1 MSLRKIENKKIE
13 DIDKFDE
20 ETNEDKNFNF
30 TQKYLLMIEGYSKSS
45 NIGFIKTEI
54 SDGNSVEAIF
64 RAYDKI
70 GTNLFVNYNISIDEM
85 MTTDYYLL
93 ETGKVIK
100 SSGFA
105 FYTLT
110 KENIQEFREDEERYL
125 MSYEDNLKSSKV

>member
-1 MSLRKIENKKIE
+1 MPLRKIENKKIE

-30 TQKYLLMIEGYSKSS
+30 TQKYILMIEGYSKSS

-54 SDGNSVEAIF
+54 SDENSIEAILH
-64 RAYDKI
+64 AYDKI

-93 ETGKVIK
+93 ETGKVIQ

-105 FYTLT
+105 FYTLAE
-110 KENIQEFREDEERYL
+110 ENIQEFRENEERYL
-125 MSYEDNLKSSKV
+125 MSCEDK

>member
-1 MSLRKIENKKIE
+1 MPLRKIENEKIE
-13 DIDKFDE
+13 DIYKFDE
-20 ETNEDKNFNF
+20 EINEDKDFNF

-70 GTNLFVNYNISIDEM
+70 GTNLFINYNISIDEM

-93 ETGKVIK
+93 ETGKVIQ

-110 KENIQEFREDEERYL
+110 EENIQEFREDEERYL
-125 MSYEDNLKSSKV
+125 MSCEDK

>member
-1 MSLRKIENKKIE
+1 MPLRKIENEKIE
-13 DIDKFDE
+13 DIYKFD
-20 ETNEDKNFNF
+20 EDKNFNF

-70 GTNLFVNYNISIDEM
+70 GTNLFINYNISIDEM

-93 ETGKVIK
+93 ETGKVIQ

-110 KENIQEFREDEERYL
+110 EENIQEFREDEERYL
-125 MSYEDNLKSSKV
+125 MSCEDK

>member
-1 MSLRKIENKKIE
+1 MPLRKIENEKIE
-13 DIDKFDE
+13 DIYKFDE
-20 ETNEDKNFNF
+20 EINEDKDFNF

-54 SDGNSVEAIF
+54 SDGNSVEAIL

-93 ETGKVIK
+93 ETGKVIQ

-125 MSYEDNLKSSKV
+125 MSCEDK

>member
-1 MSLRKIENKKIE
+1 MPLRKIENEKIE
-13 DIDKFDE
+13 DIYKFDE
-20 ETNEDKNFNF
+20 EINEDKDFNF

-54 SDGNSVEAIF
+54 SDGNSVEAIL

-70 GTNLFVNYNISIDEM
+70 GTNLFFNYNISIDEM

-93 ETGKVIK
+93 ETGKVIQ

-110 KENIQEFREDEERYL
+110 EENIQEFREDEERYL
-125 MSYEDNLKSSKV
+125 MSCEDK

>member
-1 MSLRKIENKKIE
+1 MPLRKIENEKIE
-13 DIDKFDE
+13 DIYKFDE
-20 ETNEDKNFNF
+20 EINEDKDFNF

-70 GTNLFVNYNISIDEM
+70 GTNLFFNYNISIDEM

-93 ETGKVIK
+93 ETGKVIQ

-110 KENIQEFREDEERYL
+110 EENIQEFREDEERYL
-125 MSYEDNLKSSKV
+125 MSCQDI

>member
-1 MSLRKIENKKIE
+1 MPLRKIENIKIE
-13 DIDKFDE
+13 NIDE
-20 ETNEDKNFNF
+20 EINEINED
-30 TQKYLLMIEGYSKSS
+30 TCKYILMIEGYSRSS
-45 NIGFIKTEI
+45 NIGFIKNEI
-54 SDGNSVEAIF
+54 SGGNNVNEAIF

-85 MTTDYYLL
+85 MTTNYYLL
-93 ETGKVIK
+93 ETGKVIQ

-125 MSYEDNLKSSKV
+125 MSCQDI

>member
-1 MSLRKIENKKIE
+1 MPLRKIENEKIE
-13 DIDKFDE
+13 DIYKFDE
-20 ETNEDKNFNF
+20 EINEDKDFNF

-54 SDGNSVEAIF
+54 SDGNSSVEAIF

-93 ETGKVIK
+93 ETGKVIQ

-110 KENIQEFREDEERYL
+110 EENIQEFREDEERYL
-125 MSYEDNLKSSKV
+125 MSCEDK

>member
-1 MSLRKIENKKIE
+1 MPLRKIENEKIE
-13 DIDKFDE
+13 DIYKFDE
-20 ETNEDKNFNF
+20 EINEDKDFNF

-54 SDGNSVEAIF
+54 SDGNSVEAIL

-70 GTNLFVNYNISIDEM
+70 GTNLFINYNISIDEM

-93 ETGKVIK
+93 ETGKVIQ

-110 KENIQEFREDEERYL
+110 EENIQEFREDEERYL
-125 MSYEDNLKSSKV
+125 MSCEDK

>member
-1 MSLRKIENKKIE
+1 MLREINKLKIEEIGE
-13 DIDKFDE
+13 IYEFDE
-20 ETNEDKNFNF
+20 EINENKF
-30 TQKYLLMIEGYSKSS
+30 TQKYILMIEGYSKSS

-54 SDGNSVEAIF
+54 SDGNSVESIF

-93 ETGKVIK
+93 ETGKVIQ

-105 FYTLT
+105 FYTLSNQ
-110 KENIQEFREDEERYL
+110 NIQEFREDEERYL
-125 MSYEDNLKSSKV
+125 MSCEDK

>member
-1 MSLRKIENKKIE
+1 MPLRKIENEKIE
-13 DIDKFDE
+13 DIYKFDE
-20 ETNEDKNFNF
+20 EINEDKDFNF

-70 GTNLFVNYNISIDEM
+70 GTNLFFNYNISIDEM

-93 ETGKVIK
+93 ETGKVIQ

-110 KENIQEFREDEERYL
+110 EENIQEFREDEERYL
-125 MSYEDNLKSSKV
+125 MSCEDK